1 MDPQG
6 TDWFLLY
13 QDGSIRFWETR
24 EEEDFDRLFVAPD
37 LGQDIESMPN
47 IFIDDKNI
55 MSSLKDNVKG
65 ATRGVLTESPDASS
79 IFYFLADNSRVEWA
93 LYGFENGMTFLGS
106 KREENT
112 SGSYSEYGLNKP
124 AFKIHSHPS
133 VEIDTN
139 SELGSMG
146 KSWNVQSHKYEL
158 ITPSDIYNASI
169 DIKYN
174 GTKAT
179 KSYVY
184 FPNSK
189 HTYVLRPDP
198 KRL

>member
-1 MDPQG
+1 M
-6 TDWFLLY
+6 
-13 QDGSIRFWETR
+13 
-24 EEEDFDRLFVAPD
+24 APD
-37 LGQDIESMPN
+37 KGQDIDIMPS
-47 IFIDDKNI
+47 IYIDDKSI
-55 MSSLKDNVKG
+55 LSSLEGNLRG
-65 ATRGVLTESPDASS
+65 AARGVLTDSPDASS
-79 IFYFLADNSRVEWA
+79 IFYFLADNSNVEWT
-93 LYGFENGMTFLGS
+93 LYGFENGMTLLGS
-106 KREENT
+106 KREEST
-112 SGSYSEYGLNKP
+112 SGSYSDYGVKKP
-124 AFKIHSHPS
+124 AFKIHSHPL
-133 VEIDTN
+133 VEVDTN

-158 ITPSDIYNASI
+158 ITPSDIYNASV
-169 DIKYN
+169 DIRYN